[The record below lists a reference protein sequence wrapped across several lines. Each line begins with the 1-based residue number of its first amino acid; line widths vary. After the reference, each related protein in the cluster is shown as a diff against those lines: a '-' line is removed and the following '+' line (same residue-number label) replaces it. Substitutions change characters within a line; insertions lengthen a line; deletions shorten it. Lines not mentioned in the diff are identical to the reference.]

1 MVRMECEITEHENGR
16 VHLDIQV
23 LEGTGSARPTKREQ
37 FAGVEASKALHLAL
51 ITCDKFKDIV
61 DKMDG
66 GPSNG

>member
-16 VHLDIQV
+16 VHLDVRV

-37 FAGVEASKALHLAL
+37 FTGVEASKALHLAL

-61 DKMDG
+61 DKTEG